1 MYLPEPHNVYS
12 DKSELLIKILKM
24 LGGVTLFAG
33 LLVAV
38 YAWTI
43 IGAAMLGVL

>member
-1 MYLPEPHNVYS
+1 MYLPEPHNEYS

-24 LGGVTLFAG
+24 LGGATLF
-33 LLVAV
+33 VALMVGV

-43 IGAAMLGVL
+43 MGAAMLGVL